1 MNKKILLVGLLID
14 AVIIGLAYLITP
26 KYLGEVTGFISG
38 FISGFIGTDTMIAL
52 IILFILLFYPAFW
65 MGKKFVK

>member
-1 MNKKILLVGLLID
+1 MNKKILLVGRLID

-38 FISGFIGTDTMIAL
+38 FIGTDTMIAL
-52 IILFILLFYPAFW
+52 IILFILLFYPAFL

>member
-26 KYLGEVTGFISG
+26 KYLGEVTGFI
-38 FISGFIGTDTMIAL
+38 GTDTMIAL
-52 IILFILLFYPAFW
+52 IILFILLFYPAFL